1 MGCRQPVLSLPSKP
15 SPPLPPLFLQ
25 RQEFSTTEVSPARQD
40 VRILCTLPPALLPDW
55 IPRGA
60 MPADVTQG
68 RLSHTTAGDTVLLGC
83 WQRSLWWSHHSPIQG
98 SASQPTQ
105 LWGSNGEAIKQNWG
119 TLSTCIF
126 GLHYFWLYHP
136 RANVRS
142 ESWVL
147 QKEQQ
152 ELTTLKEIHG
162 YNLHVYK
169 KCLWSLRPSI

>member
-68 RLSHTTAGDTVLLGC
+68 RLSHTTSGDTVLLGC

-98 SASQPTQ
+98 SASQPTH

-119 TLSTCIF
+119 TLWVHVFLGCITSDCTIQEQMWEVNRGF
-126 GLHYFWLYHP
+126 YRKSSRNWLHWK
-136 RANVRS
+136 RS
-142 ESWVL
+142 MATISMYIKSACEV
-147 QKEQQ
+147 
-152 ELTTLKEIHG
+152 
-162 YNLHVYK
+162 
-169 KCLWSLRPSI
+169 